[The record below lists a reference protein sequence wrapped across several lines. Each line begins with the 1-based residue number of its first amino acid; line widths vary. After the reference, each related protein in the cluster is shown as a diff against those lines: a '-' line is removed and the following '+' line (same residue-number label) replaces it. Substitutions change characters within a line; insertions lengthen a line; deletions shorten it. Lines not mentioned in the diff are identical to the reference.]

1 VTRLQARFQFDV
13 GQLLVRVEE
22 LGRSYELASSPT
34 VILEMPEVPNAGDSL
49 FIGDDRFTGYQ
60 IGSAEQP
67 PWLLG
72 VRVVSMSVDVE
83 DELSAEDFPDGEQAV
98 WPIDHAL
105 AVFDRANQLARKELD
120 SFREWA
126 RIGGNYRMGLSH
138 EEPPFSGVQV
148 LVDLDADER
157 IPIGYP
163 RVSSV
168 LVGYTTEQRDALP
181 SVAEM
186 VALVQSDQPPDLAE
200 TLLADVRAMSWPDLS
215 AARDHQRIVLIAAI
229 ACEVKVKQRLREV
242 SSPERAPLLDVILSN
257 PRDVTQSV
265 PQLLH
270 KVCKGV
276 TGTSLSDADNDLYG
290 AVERLFTLRNDVAH
304 RGRVPS
310 EDQGR
315 AAVSTAVRLFA
326 WLAELGLN

>member
-1 VTRLQARFQFDV
+1 MTRLQARFQFDI
-13 GQLLVRVEE
+13 GQLLVGYEE
-22 LGRSYELASSPT
+22 LDRSYQLVTSPA
-34 VILEMPEVPNAGDSL
+34 VILELPKAPATDDSL

-60 IGSAEQP
+60 IGSTEQP

-72 VRVVSMSVDVE
+72 VRAVAISVEVE
-83 DELSAEDFPDGEQAV
+83 DALSAEDFPDGEQAT
-98 WPIDHAL
+98 WPVDQAL
-105 AVFDRANQLARKELD
+105 AVFDRANQLARKQLD
-120 SFREWA
+120 NFREWA
-126 RIGGNYRMGLSH
+126 RVGGNFKMGLSY
-138 EEPPFSGVQV
+138 EEPPFFGVQV
-148 LVDLDADER
+148 LVDIDADRR

-163 RVSSV
+163 RSTSV
-168 LVGYTTEQRDALP
+168 IVGYTPEQRDALP
-181 SVAEM
+181 SVTET
-186 VALVQSDQPPDLAE
+186 VALVKSGQVPDLAD

-215 AARDHQRIVLIAAI
+215 LARDHQRIVLIAAI
-229 ACEVKVKQRLREV
+229 ACEVKVKQRLRELA
-242 SSPERAPLLDVILSN
+242 SPDKTALLDVILSN

-276 TGTSLSDADNDLYG
+276 TSTSLSDADHELYV

-304 RGRVPS
+304 RGRVPT

-326 WLAELGLN
+326 WLAQLGPT